1 MERSSVLE
9 EQQEQAGGDN
19 LDAKSGESKLELN

>member
-19 LDAKSGESKLELN
+19 LDAKSGEPKLELN